1 MTDPTAA
8 NTTPPG
14 WYPDP
19 SGAPQQRWWDG
30 MQWNEATQPNPAPA
44 YSYGATT
51 PYSYTTPAFAA
62 DTSINPNTPQV
73 WAIAVAPLLVI
84 VELAILFG
92 LGLMTLDAIM
102 ESGSGTTPV
111 DFADLVLRVVAYAL
125 VVILAAF
132 DHRELTR
139 RGVDRPFHWA
149 FAFLNLVVGPVYAIG
164 RSVIVKRRTGHGSA
178 VMWVTI
184 GMIVLSIIVV
194 VVWMVAT
201 VAQIMQTVSTYGY

>member
-111 DFADLVLRVVAYAL
+111 DFADIILRVVAYAL

-149 FAFLNLVVGPVYAIG
+149 FAFLGIVYMIG
-164 RSVIVKRRTGHGSA
+164 RTVVVKRRTGRGLAPLFVWIGCWIVSVIVPFA
-178 VMWVTI
+178 V
-184 GMIVLSIIVV
+184 GIIMAVV
-194 VVWMVAT
+194 YADQL
-201 VAQIMQTVSTYGY
+201 A